1 MGYPSDILPFMVKVL
16 VSLPDELVVRV
27 DRAALEE
34 GVSRSEFLADA
45 ARRTLGWPSRSR
57 LDTLVAGARQAL
69 ASAGTFESADVIAAD
84 RETRDAADR
93 RP

>member
-1 MGYPSDILPFMVKVL
+1 MAKVL
-16 VSLPDELVVRV
+16 VSLPDELLVRV

-45 ARRTLGWPSRSR
+45 ARLTLGWPSRLR
-57 LDTLVAGARQAL
+57 LDAMVAGARQAL
-69 ASAGTFESADVIAAD
+69 ASAGAFESADLIAAD